1 MIGFVYH
8 VARTA
13 RPRQWLKNLALL
25 AAPVFA
31 GVLFEQGIALQMTK
45 AFICFCAIASAG
57 YYINDIVD
65 APKDRLHPVK
75 KNRAIASGKISTKL
89 AWIIAWV
96 TALFAILFGYV
107 FVGRFFSFM
116 VIAYL
121 VLQLIYSFYI
131 RNVII
136 LDALTVATLF
146 IFRVVSGALAVEVSV
161 SSWLILATIGLSLL
175 LAFGKRRSEKT
186 LLMQHQK
193 DSKLTRETL
202 RHYPDTLLDSMISM
216 SASFCIITYALFTF
230 QVSPESLDPTIAQF
244 LPSILRGPKLMML
257 SIPIVIY
264 GVARYLYVIYEKKE
278 GESPARVL
286 LSDKPLLVSVVI
298 WGLFIVGLVNL
309 PPFVGKYWDNKTTKS
324 SSIKESQ
331 RLDTIK

>member
-1 MIGFVYH
+1 
-8 VARTA
+8 
-13 RPRQWLKNLALL
+13 
-25 AAPVFA
+25 
-31 GVLFEQGIALQMTK
+31 
-45 AFICFCAIASAG
+45 
-57 YYINDIVD
+57 
-65 APKDRLHPVK
+65 
-75 KNRAIASGKISTKL
+75 
-89 AWIIAWV
+89 
-96 TALFAILFGYV
+96 
-107 FVGRFFSFM
+107 
-116 VIAYL
+116 
-121 VLQLIYSFYI
+121 
-131 RNVII
+131 
-136 LDALTVATLF
+136 ATLF
-146 IFRVVSGALAVEVSV
+146 IFRVISGALAVEVSV

-298 WGLFIVGLVNL
+298 WVLFIVGLVNL

-331 RLDTIK
+331 RLDIIK